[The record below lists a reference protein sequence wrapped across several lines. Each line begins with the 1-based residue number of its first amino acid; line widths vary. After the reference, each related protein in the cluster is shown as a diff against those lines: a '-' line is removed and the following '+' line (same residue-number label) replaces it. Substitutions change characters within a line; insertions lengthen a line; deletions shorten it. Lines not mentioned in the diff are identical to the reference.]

1 MNLKGII
8 AISGRPGIFKV
19 ITQGKNSVIVES
31 MLDKKRF
38 PAHASEKISTLE
50 DISIFTI
57 DEDVKL
63 VEVLAK
69 MLEKYAGK
77 EAPNHKIELPALEK
91 EMGEIVP
98 NYDKDRVYG
107 SDVRKLFQ
115 WYNLLLKA
123 DLLKSETVVEEGDAS
138 DETLKKVKIKK
149 EAVSKKPVS
158 TGAPIKASNKHPN
171 FFKLIATLPAPPGMS
186 VSDSISR
193 IDTGASGDCR

>member
-38 PAHASEKISTLE
+38 PAHALEKISTLE

-123 DLLKSETVVEEGDAS
+123 DLLKSETVVEESDTS

-158 TGAPIKASNKHPN
+158 TGAPIKASKSSNSRKV
-171 FFKLIATLPAPPGMS
+171 APVKTGS
-186 VSDSISR
+186 SR
-193 IDTGASGDCR
+193 GK

>member
-1 MNLKGII
+1 VCSSDL
-8 AISGRPGIFKV
+8 
-19 ITQGKNSVIVES
+19 GKNSVIVES

-38 PAHASEKISTLE
+38 PAHATEKISTLE

-69 MLEKYAGK
+69 MLKKYAGK

-123 DLLKSETVVEEGDAS
+123 DLLKSETVVEESDTS

-158 TGAPIKASNKHPN
+158 TGAPIKASKSSNSRKV
-171 FFKLIATLPAPPGMS
+171 APVKTGS
-186 VSDSISR
+186 SR
-193 IDTGASGDCR
+193 GK

>member
-38 PAHASEKISTLE
+38 PAHATEKISTLE

-69 MLEKYAGK
+69 
-77 EAPNHKIELPALEK
+77 NV
-91 EMGEIVP
+91 GEVCW
-98 NYDKDRVYG
+98 KR
-107 SDVRKLFQ
+107 SS
-115 WYNLLLKA
+115 
-123 DLLKSETVVEEGDAS
+123 KS
-138 DETLKKVKIKK
+138 
-149 EAVSKKPVS
+149 
-158 TGAPIKASNKHPN
+158 
-171 FFKLIATLPAPPGMS
+171 
-186 VSDSISR
+186 
-193 IDTGASGDCR
+193 

>member
-1 MNLKGII
+1 
-8 AISGRPGIFKV
+8 
-19 ITQGKNSVIVES
+19 VIVES

-38 PAHASEKISTLE
+38 PAHATEKISTLE

-115 WYNLLLKA
+115 WFNLLLKA
-123 DLLKSETVVEEGDAS
+123 DLLKSETVVEESDAS

-158 TGAPIKASNKHPN
+158 TGAPIKASKSSNSRKV
-171 FFKLIATLPAPPGMS
+171 APVKTGS
-186 VSDSISR
+186 SR
-193 IDTGASGDCR
+193 GK

>member
-38 PAHASEKISTLE
+38 PAHATEKISTLE
-50 DISIFTI
+50 DISIFTV
-57 DEDVKL
+57 DEDLKL
-63 VEVLAK
+63 VEVLVK

-123 DLLKSETVVEEGDAS
+123 DLLKSETVVEESDTS

-158 TGAPIKASNKHPN
+158 TGAPIKASKSSNSRKV
-171 FFKLIATLPAPPGMS
+171 APVKTGS
-186 VSDSISR
+186 SR
-193 IDTGASGDCR
+193 GK

>member
-38 PAHASEKISTLE
+38 PAHATEKISTLE

-123 DLLKSETVVEEGDAS
+123 DLLKAETVVKEGDASDAS

-158 TGAPIKASNKHPN
+158 TGAPIKASKSSNSRKV
-171 FFKLIATLPAPPGMS
+171 APVKTGS
-186 VSDSISR
+186 SR
-193 IDTGASGDCR
+193 GK

>member
-19 ITQGKNSVIVES
+19 VTQGKNSVIVES
-31 MLDKKRF
+31 MIDKKRF
-38 PAHASEKISTLE
+38 PAHSSEKISTLE

-115 WYNLLLKA
+115 WYNLLLKS
-123 DLLKSETVVEEGDAS
+123 DLLKSETVVKEGDAS

-158 TGAPIKASNKHPN
+158 TGAPIKASKSSNSRKV
-171 FFKLIATLPAPPGMS
+171 APVKTGS
-186 VSDSISR
+186 SR
-193 IDTGASGDCR
+193 GK

>member
-38 PAHASEKISTLE
+38 PAHATEKISTLE

-69 MLEKYAGK
+69 EGENVQVGSDLFKLDVDAKGNEIPKISEKIEPEIAPSPIKSDFNPVDSKRNQEPRWKHDENKSEDSKLEKQFV
-77 EAPNHKIELPALEK
+77 I
-91 EMGEIVP
+91 
-98 NYDKDRVYG
+98 
-107 SDVRKLFQ
+107 
-115 WYNLLLKA
+115 
-123 DLLKSETVVEEGDAS
+123 
-138 DETLKKVKIKK
+138 
-149 EAVSKKPVS
+149 
-158 TGAPIKASNKHPN
+158 
-171 FFKLIATLPAPPGMS
+171 
-186 VSDSISR
+186 
-193 IDTGASGDCR
+193 